1 MRMEN
6 CCTYKYSLIQKIFM
20 LLRIIYLIT
29 YLMKNM
35 IYKETDRLTIRDWEK
50 DDIYLIQRLYQTPSL

>member
-1 MRMEN
+1 
-6 CCTYKYSLIQKIFM
+6 
-20 LLRIIYLIT
+20 
-29 YLMKNM
+29 MKNM